1 MDSSIDSQPHSP
13 THPPNPSHLSS
24 HDTTHPPI
32 PTTSKRPPSSPS
44 SPPAA
49 RTPSLRLPA
58 TLPRTPPVPP
68 FAVEPEHSSPPRESR
83 RNSHPPERK
92 PGWRERNLLARQV
105 AGPRRRWSVLEA
117 SSADGHERLWRKEMH
132 RRDLMDDSAKEPRDT
147 ARCAN
152 RMWRKGQCR
161 MEEAKFA
168 KAPATCQYEKATQSQ
183 GQRNA
188 TPRKIH
194 REMSPPRLDWTA
206 PGNSDRRSTRKS
218 PHSMEHVQVFSR
230 FHLVCDI

>member
-1 MDSSIDSQPHSP
+1 
-13 THPPNPSHLSS
+13 
-24 HDTTHPPI
+24 
-32 PTTSKRPPSSPS
+32 
-44 SPPAA
+44 
-49 RTPSLRLPA
+49 
-58 TLPRTPPVPP
+58 
-68 FAVEPEHSSPPRESR
+68 
-83 RNSHPPERK
+83 
-92 PGWRERNLLARQV
+92 
-105 AGPRRRWSVLEA
+105 
-117 SSADGHERLWRKEMH
+117 MH
-132 RRDLMDDSAKEPRDT
+132 RRDPMDDSAREPRDT

-168 KAPATCQYEKATQSQ
+168 KVPATCQYERATQSQ

-194 REMSPPRLDWTA
+194 RETSPPRLDWTA